1 MRFKRHLKLEFGLGQ
16 MDIAPIINIVLLLLV
31 FFLLT
36 SSFAVQSGIDI
47 NLPRSVT
54 SEVLGKK
61 NIIITLS
68 SDNILYLSDKV
79 TTLGQLKDALKNID
93 VSTAS
98 ILIKADR
105 RAYLGKLVE
114 VWNICRGIGF
124 NKVNIVT
131 NQEIE

>member
-36 SSFAVQSGIDI
+36 SSFAAQSGIGI
-47 NLPRSVT
+47 NLPKSVT
-54 SEVLGKK
+54 SEVVGKN
-61 NIIITLS
+61 NIVITLS
-68 SDNILYLSDKV
+68 ADNIYYLSDKV
-79 TTLGQLKDALKNID
+79 ITIGQLKDALKDID
-93 VSTAS
+93 ASVTS

-114 VWNICRGIGF
+114 VWSICRSIGF
-124 NKVNIVT
+124 GKVNIVT